1 MGIPYYTGTTIP
13 FISSVVIG
21 TIQLGATVD
30 YAILMT
36 TRYKRERAAGNSKKE
51 AISIAL
57 GTSIPSII
65 VSALGFFAATFGVG
79 MIASVDMIASLCTLM
94 ARGAIISMLSV
105 ILLLPA
111 MRKLF
116 DKIKIHTSL
125 GFKEARQAGK
135 KTN

>member
-51 AISIAL
+51 SISIAL

-65 VSALGFFAATFGVG
+65 VSALGFFAATFGVS
-79 MIASVDMIASLCTLM
+79 AYSKVDMIGSICTLL
-94 ARGAIISMLSV
+94 ARGAIISMVVV
-105 ILLLPA
+105 ILILPA
-111 MRKLF
+111 MFMVF
-116 DKIKIHTSL
+116 DPIIVHTSK
-125 GFKEARQAGK
+125 GFLPDK
-135 KTN
+135 K